1 MPNVS
6 LFIPQIGEG
15 LQEARVVAF
24 LKKPG
29 DTIRR
34 DEPIYQMETD
44 KAVMDVESPV
54 DGVLSAWSAA
64 VDDIVP
70 IGSEIGVVEVSDG
83 TAAPAAPSHGAPSTS
98 APAATGAAALYI
110 PQIGEGLQEAR
121 VVGFLKQP
129 GDKVRRDEPIY
140 QMETDKA
147 VMDVESPYEGTLVEW
162 LAAVDDVV
170 PIGFEVGRMRVS
182 DDVEVAAA
190 PSHGTAAPAP
200 VTAKSSATAP
210 TKSSGDVR
218 GIPPRTRAYAK
229 EKGIAQDVLIT
240 IPFSGSKL
248 MPGDIDTF
256 LAGGSATV
264 STGQGFAE
272 VALPSKQRVLNSRM
286 VRSNSLVV
294 PGTITVATDWSA
306 VESERAIAKQ
316 EMRSFQPSAFTMFAY
331 AVVKA
336 MAEFPTFRSALA
348 GDDKLRTYDHV
359 SLGIAVSLPGDE
371 LVTAVVDKADTMNW
385 QEFAA
390 ASRAQIE
397 LARSGK
403 DQAHA
408 GVTVSLTNMQAF
420 GLRDAVPVVVAP
432 SMATIFLGE
441 VYNGLDATPNMIRVK
456 RYVNVS
462 MTFDHRIANGV
473 GASLFINKVRE
484 HVESIRDVLV

>member
-121 VVGFLKQP
+121 IVGFLKQP

-182 DDVEVAAA
+182 DDVEV
-190 PSHGTAAPAP
+190 
-200 VTAKSSATAP
+200 
-210 TKSSGDVR
+210 
-218 GIPPRTRAYAK
+218 
-229 EKGIAQDVLIT
+229 
-240 IPFSGSKL
+240 
-248 MPGDIDTF
+248 
-256 LAGGSATV
+256 
-264 STGQGFAE
+264 
-272 VALPSKQRVLNSRM
+272 
-286 VRSNSLVV
+286 
-294 PGTITVATDWSA
+294 
-306 VESERAIAKQ
+306 
-316 EMRSFQPSAFTMFAY
+316 
-331 AVVKA
+331 
-336 MAEFPTFRSALA
+336 
-348 GDDKLRTYDHV
+348 
-359 SLGIAVSLPGDE
+359 
-371 LVTAVVDKADTMNW
+371 
-385 QEFAA
+385 
-390 ASRAQIE
+390 
-397 LARSGK
+397 
-403 DQAHA
+403 
-408 GVTVSLTNMQAF
+408 
-420 GLRDAVPVVVAP
+420 
-432 SMATIFLGE
+432 
-441 VYNGLDATPNMIRVK
+441 
-456 RYVNVS
+456 
-462 MTFDHRIANGV
+462 
-473 GASLFINKVRE
+473 
-484 HVESIRDVLV
+484 